1 MADDLDALFGA
12 FDGNAGNDKK
22 EESVETKKARVQ
34 EPLESNDLSNQDN
47 GAPAPT
53 APPSDASKP
62 SLYTSVMSAP
72 TASHLKESEATKTTT
87 STTEEP
93 KVEETKEIATGI
105 SHDKSV
111 RSYSAYPKNLP
122 PGTVYEPV
130 EPPKTPAKE
139 YAFKLDPF
147 QQQAV
152 SYIDKE
158 ESVLVAAHTSAGACV
173 FCNH

>member
-12 FDGNAGNDKK
+12 FDGDSGNDTK
-22 EESVETKKARVQ
+22 EEPAETKKARVQ
-34 EPLESNDLSNQDN
+34 EPLESSDANNQGN
-47 GAPAPT
+47 HAAPT
-53 APPSDASKP
+53 APPSDTDSKP

-72 TASHLKESEATKTTT
+72 TASHLKESETTETTT
-87 STTEEP
+87 PSEEP
-93 KVEETKEIATGI
+93 KIEEPKEIATGI

-122 PGTVYEPV
+122 PGTVYEAV
-130 EPPKTPAKE
+130 EPPKTPSKE

-158 ESVLVAAHTSAGACV
+158 ESVLVAAHTSAGACDL
-173 FCNH
+173 